1 IADLRNLGLKQGDTV
16 LLHSSLSSLGWVN
29 GGAET
34 VVSAL
39 LEVLGGSGTLV
50 VPTHTGDNS
59 DPAEWCSPP
68 APRHLWQLIRD
79 TMPAYDPRTSRT
91 SEMGAIAET
100 VRTWPGAVRSAH
112 PQTSFAAVGPA
123 AERITAGHRMD
134 CRHGEDS
141 PLARLEEVGAR
152 VLFLGT
158 GFDNCTCFHLAEYRS
173 GTSRMEDSSFAAIVN
188 GSREW
193 VTVSDLCSAYEDFGA
208 IGESFEES
216 GGVTRWMVGSADS
229 TEKDDGRLRYQS
241 YRPRPRLQGILDT
254 VSGLARWEILFFAV
268 LTAVLL
274 SILYLG

>member
-1 IADLRNLGLKQGDTV
+1 MPLKSIPDSICTKPSLITDLRNLGLKQGDTI

-39 LEVLGGSGTLV
+39 LEVLGDSGTLV
-50 VPTHTGDNS
+50 VPAHTGHNS
-59 DPAEWCSPP
+59 DPAGWKSPS

-112 PQTSFAAVGPA
+112 PQMSLAALGPT
-123 AERITAGHRMD
+123 AEKITAGHAMD

-158 GFDNCTCFHLAEYRS
+158 GFFTCTCFHLAEHRS
-173 GTSRMEDSSFAAIVN
+173 RTTRVEDSSFAAVVN

-193 VTVSDLCSAYEDFGA
+193 VTVSDLRYTAEDFGA
-208 IGESFEES
+208 IGEEFDES
-216 GGVTRWMVGSADS
+216 GSVTRGVVGSADC
-229 TEKDDGRLRYQS
+229 RLFPIAEAVSFATTWMKSHRDNGSQS
-241 YRPRPRLQGILDT
+241 LD
-254 VSGLARWEILFFAV
+254 R
-268 LTAVLL
+268 
-274 SILYLG
+274 